1 MDTIDRSNTNLPAR
15 YSTASFPVRDLPAG
29 LPSESVATPAL
40 QLNSKVILRGLGRH
54 WWRILALWLVVSAP
68 IAFLLYMAIQPTY
81 EAASLLRVEPAV
93 PDPLSPLIRN
103 SAEIQGST
111 YLRTQVGL
119 ITSAK
124 VLNPAIADPLV
135 VNLAT
140 IRKSV
145 DPKTDLLD
153 KLKVVIVPDTNLIRI
168 ALELPN
174 PEEAATIVQAVVQ
187 SYLTQ
192 NTEYSRGANRDLTES
207 LKQQLRKIAEEI
219 NLKKSMLKDL
229 YKKGNISVVK
239 KPELSTNNDDT
250 NGLQPSFKNASENHL
265 HNVIA
270 QLDETGLELIEAMST
285 LEVKRDTHK
294 AIQQSTEQPVE
305 QTDTQ
310 KLARVTEEFTRDPEV
325 VALKQEV
332 EETQTHLERLKGNV
346 RQSHD
351 PAVVSAQKQLN
362 KLEQEYKYL
371 WNSKYQEIVDRL
383 SMRPGDSSQLLIAI
397 QEFEQKVE
405 TLKKKKAKLTDLF
418 KVLELEQKTTN
429 EDTFEAAFLSHE
441 IQSLQNWEEIVKGNL
456 ERLKFEASQDKYR
469 VALVDSATA
478 SRTPSNNKRLKYM
491 AVAPVGVL
499 FAMLGLF
506 LFLEIKAERVADP
519 DALSTRVRSEVYA
532 LPPLP
537 TARSMRKLSVSDE
550 EDQIEQFIQR
560 LDHLRFA
567 VCGNPAELGRGR
579 SVLITS
585 AIGGE
590 GKSTLA
596 AQLALRCGNAGMST
610 LLIDSDFRRAA
621 LCRLFDVPEDGP
633 GLSDMLKDEAT
644 IDEVTIPV
652 QGGAFYLLPAGT
664 PVNRHQ
670 DTGRLLQSPK
680 FGDLISKLR
689 QGYDLIIIDSPP
701 VLPVPDA
708 LILGRWTD
716 GAVIAVRYDI
726 SRFPQVER
734 ARRQLDNAGITV
746 LGTVINGM
754 RQSDSYYGRYT
765 DSRRRSSQPDSSST
779 I

>member
-15 YSTASFPVRDLPAG
+15 YPTASLPLRDLSPG
-29 LPSESVATPAL
+29 LPSEQVATPAL
-40 QLNSKVILRGLGRH
+40 QINSKVILRVLGRH

-68 IAFLLYMAIQPTY
+68 IAFLIYMAIQPTY
-81 EAASLLRVEPAV
+81 EAASLLRIEPAA
-93 PDPLSPLIRN
+93 PDILSPLNRSSVEN
-103 SAEIQGST
+103 QGST
-111 YLRTQVGL
+111 YLKTQVGL
-119 ITSAK
+119 ITSAR

-140 IRKSV
+140 IKKSV

-168 ALELPN
+168 ALELPSA
-174 PEEAATIVQAVVQ
+174 EEAETIVRAVVQ

-192 NTEYSRGANRDLTES
+192 NTDYSRSANHDLTES
-207 LKQQLRKIAEEI
+207 LKNQLLKIASEI
-219 NLKKSMLKDL
+219 DQKRSKLKDL
-229 YKKGNISVVK
+229 YKKGNVSVV
-239 KPELSTNNDDT
+239 KPELSANNDDT
-250 NGLQPSFKNASENHL
+250 NALQPSFKTASEDHL
-265 HNVIA
+265 HKVIA
-270 QLDETGLELIEAMST
+270 QLDETDLELIETMST
-285 LEVKRDTHK
+285 LEVKRDAHK
-294 AIQQSTEQPVE
+294 LIQQATEQPLQ
-305 QTDTQ
+305 QTDAQ
-310 KLARVTEEFTRDPEV
+310 KLALVREEFTRDPEV
-325 VALKQEV
+325 VALKQEF
-332 EETQTHLERLKGNV
+332 EETREHLDHLKYNV

-351 PAVVSAQKQLN
+351 PALVAATKQFN
-362 KLEQEYKYL
+362 KLQQEYNDL
-371 WNSKYQEIVDRL
+371 WNSKYQEILGRL
-383 SMRPGDSSQLLIAI
+383 SMGPVGSTQSLIAI
-397 QEFEQKVE
+397 QELEQKVE
-405 TLKKKKAKLTDLF
+405 TLKKKKAKLSELF
-418 KVLELEQKTTN
+418 KVIQVEQKATN
-429 EDTFEAAFLSHE
+429 DDTFEAAFLSHQV
-441 IQSLQNWEEIVKGNL
+441 QSLQNWEEIVKGNL
-456 ERLKFEASQDKYR
+456 ERLRFEASQDKYR
-469 VALVDSATA
+469 VVLVDSATA

-537 TARSMRKLSVSDE
+537 TARSVRKLSVSDAD
-550 EDQIEQFIQR
+550 DQIEQFIQR

-590 GKSTLA
+590 GKTTLA
-596 AQLALRCGNAGMST
+596 AQLAAQCGNAGMST
-610 LLIDSDFRRAA
+610 ILIDSDFRRAA
-621 LCRLFDVPEDGP
+621 LCPLLDVPEGP
-633 GLSDMLKDEAT
+633 GLSDVLKDEAT
-644 IDEVTIPV
+644 IDEVAIPV
-652 QGGAFYLLPAGT
+652 QGGTFYLLPAGT
-664 PVNRHQ
+664 PVQ

-680 FGDLISKLR
+680 FGELINKLR
-689 QGYDLIIIDSPP
+689 QLYDLIIIDSPP

-754 RQSDSYYGRYT
+754 RHSDSYYGRYT
-765 DSRRRSSQPDSSST
+765 YSRRRSSQPDSSNT

>member
-15 YSTASFPVRDLPAG
+15 YPTASFPLRDLPAA
-29 LPSESVATPAL
+29 LPSELVATPAL
-40 QLNSKVILRGLGRH
+40 QLNSKVILRALGRH

-68 IAFLLYMAIQPTY
+68 IAFLLYIAIQPTY
-81 EAASLLRVEPAV
+81 EAASLLRIEPAV
-93 PDPLSPLIRN
+93 PDMLSPINRGL
-103 SAEIQGST
+103 SVGQDST
-111 YLRTQVGL
+111 YLKTQVGL

-140 IRKSV
+140 IKKSA

-174 PEEAATIVQAVVQ
+174 PEEAETIVRAVVQ
-187 SYLTQ
+187 SYFTQ
-192 NTEYSRGANRDLTES
+192 NTDYSRGANRDLTES
-207 LKQQLRKIAEEI
+207 LKQQLLKIASEI
-219 NLKKSMLKDL
+219 EQKRSALKDL
-229 YKKGNISVVK
+229 YKKGNVSVV
-239 KPELSTNNDDT
+239 KPELSSNNDDT
-250 NGLQPSFKNASENHL
+250 SGLQPSFKMASEDHF
-265 HNVIA
+265 HKVIA
-270 QLDETGLELIEAMST
+270 QLDENDLELIETMST
-285 LEVKRDTHK
+285 LEVKRDAHK
-294 AIQQSTEQPVE
+294 LIQQGTEQPSQ
-305 QTDTQ
+305 QTDAQ
-310 KLARVTEEFTRDPEV
+310 KLALVTEEFTRDPEV
-325 VALKQEV
+325 VALKQEF
-332 EETQTHLERLKGNV
+332 EETREHLEHLKNNV

-351 PAVVSAQKQLN
+351 PALVAAQKQFN
-362 KLEQEYKYL
+362 KLKQEYGDL
-371 WNSKYQEIVDRL
+371 WDSKYQEILGRL
-383 SMRPGDSSQLLIAI
+383 SMGPVSGTQSLVAI
-397 QEFEQKVE
+397 QELEQKVE
-405 TLKKKKAKLTDLF
+405 TLKKKKAKLTELF
-418 KVLELEQKTTN
+418 NVIQVEHKATN
-429 EDTFEAAFLSHE
+429 DDTFEAVFLSH
-441 IQSLQNWEEIVKGNL
+441 QVDSLQRREEIVKGNL
-456 ERLKFEASQDKYR
+456 EQLKFEASQDKYR
-469 VALVDSATA
+469 VVLVDSAMA
-478 SRTPSNNKRLKYM
+478 SRTPSNNKRVKYM

-567 VCGNPAELGRGR
+567 VCGNSAELGRGR

-621 LCRLFDVPEDGP
+621 LCRLFDVPEVGP
-633 GLSDMLKDEAT
+633 GLSDVLKDEAT

-652 QGGAFYLLPAGT
+652 QGGTFYLLPAGT
-664 PVNRHQ
+664 PVNRHE

-680 FGDLISKLR
+680 FGELISNLR
-689 QGYDLIIIDSPP
+689 QRYDLIIIDSPP

-746 LGTVINGM
+746 LGTVINGV

>member
-15 YSTASFPVRDLPAG
+15 YSTPSFPVRDLPAG
-29 LPSESVATPAL
+29 LPSELAATPGL
-40 QLNSKVILRGLGRH
+40 QINSKVILRVLGRH

-68 IAFLLYMAIQPTY
+68 IAFLLYMAVQPTY
-81 EAASLLRVEPAV
+81 EAASLLRIEPAV
-93 PDPLSPLIRN
+93 PDMLSPLNRN
-103 SAEIQGST
+103 LGEPQSPT
-111 YLRTQVGL
+111 YLKTQVGL

-124 VLNPAIADPLV
+124 VLTAAIADPLV

-140 IRKSV
+140 IKKSL
-145 DPKTDLLD
+145 DPKTDLLE
-153 KLKVVIVPDTNLIRI
+153 KLKVLIVPDTNLIRI

-174 PEEAATIVQAVVQ
+174 PEEAVTIVQAVVQ

-192 NTEYSRGANRDLTES
+192 NTDYSRGANRDLTES
-207 LKQQLRKIAEEI
+207 LRQQLLKIGNEI
-219 NLKKSMLKDL
+219 ELKRTALKEL
-229 YKKGNISVVK
+229 YKKGTVSPV
-239 KPELSTNNDDT
+239 KPELMASNDDS
-250 NGLQPSFKNASENHL
+250 NGPQPSFKVASEDHL
-265 HNVIA
+265 HKLIA
-270 QLDETGLELIEAMST
+270 QLDETDLALIESLST
-285 LEVKRDTHK
+285 LEVKREAHK
-294 AIQQSTEQPVE
+294 SIQQRTEQPAE
-305 QTDTQ
+305 QTDKQ

-325 VALKQEV
+325 VDLKKEV
-332 EETQTHLERLKGNV
+332 EETQAHLEHLKGNV

-351 PAVVSAQKQLN
+351 PAVVAAKKQLT
-362 KLEQEYKYL
+362 KLEQEYSNL
-371 WNSKYQEIVDRL
+371 WKSKYQEIIDRL
-383 SMRPGDSSQLLIAI
+383 SMGPGDSAQLLLAI
-397 QEFEQKVE
+397 EDLEQKVE
-405 TLKKKKAKLTDLF
+405 TLKKKKVKLTDHF
-418 KVLELEQKTTN
+418 KVLQVQQKATN
-429 EDTFEAAFLSHE
+429 DDTFEATFLNHQV
-441 IQSLQNWEEIVKGNL
+441 QSLQNWEEIVKGNL

-469 VALVDSATA
+469 VVLVDAATA

-537 TARSMRKLSVSDE
+537 TARSVRKLSVSDAD
-550 EDQIEQFIQR
+550 DQIEQFIQR

-567 VCGNPAELGRGR
+567 VCGSPAELGRGR
-579 SVLITS
+579 CVLITS

-590 GKSTLA
+590 GKTTLA
-596 AQLALRCGNAGMST
+596 AQLAARCGNAGMST
-610 LLIDSDFRRAA
+610 ILIDSDFRRAA
-621 LCRLFDVPEDGP
+621 LCPLLDVPEGP
-633 GLSDMLKDEAT
+633 GLSDVLKDEAA
-644 IDEVTIPV
+644 IDEVAIPV
-652 QGGAFYLLPAGT
+652 QGGTFYLLPAGT
-664 PVNRHQ
+664 PVQ

-680 FGDLISKLR
+680 FGELINKLR
-689 QGYDLIIIDSPP
+689 QLYDLIIIDSPP

-708 LILGRWTD
+708 LILGRWAD

-754 RQSDSYYGRYT
+754 RHSDSYYGRYT
-765 DSRRRSSQPDSSST
+765 YSRRRSSQPDSSNT

>member
-15 YSTASFPVRDLPAG
+15 YPTASFPVRDLPAA
-29 LPSESVATPAL
+29 LPSEQVATPAL
-40 QLNSKVILRGLGRH
+40 QINSKVILRVLGRH

-81 EAASLLRVEPAV
+81 EAASLLRIEPAV
-93 PDPLSPLIRN
+93 PDMLSPLNRN
-103 SAEIQGST
+103 LGEGQSPT

-124 VLNPAIADPLV
+124 VLNAAIADPLV

-140 IRKSV
+140 IKKSV

-153 KLKVVIVPDTNLIRI
+153 KLKVLIVPDTNLIRI

-187 SYLTQ
+187 SYLSQ
-192 NTEYSRGANRDLTES
+192 NTDYSRSANRELTAS
-207 LKQQLRKIAEEI
+207 LKQQLLQIGSEI
-219 NLKKSMLKDL
+219 DAKRSMLKDL
-229 YKKGNISVVK
+229 YKKGNVSPV
-239 KPELSTNNDDT
+239 KPELLANNDDT
-250 NGLQPSFKNASENHL
+250 NGLQPSFKIASEDHV
-265 HNVIA
+265 HKTIA
-270 QLDETGLELIEAMST
+270 QLDEIDLELIEAMST
-285 LEVKRDTHK
+285 LEVKRDAYK
-294 AIQQSTEQPVE
+294 AIQQRTEEPVE
-305 QTDTQ
+305 QTNGQ

-332 EETQTHLERLKGNV
+332 EETQTHLEHLKDNV

-351 PAVVSAQKQLN
+351 PAVVAAQKQLN
-362 KLEQEYKYL
+362 KLKQEYNDL

-383 SMRPGDSSQLLIAI
+383 SIRPGDSAQLLIAI
-397 QEFEQKVE
+397 QDLEQKVE
-405 TLKKKKAKLTDLF
+405 TLKKKKVKLTDLF
-418 KVLELEQKTTN
+418 KVLEPKQKTAN
-429 EDTFEAAFLSHE
+429 DDTFEAAFLNHQV
-441 IQSLQNWEEIVKGNL
+441 QSLQSWEEIVKGNL

-469 VALVDSATA
+469 VVLVDSATA
-478 SRTPSNNKRLKYM
+478 SRTPSNNKRLKYI

-537 TARSMRKLSVSDE
+537 TARSVRKLSVSDAD
-550 EDQIEQFIQR
+550 DQIEQFIQR

-567 VCGNPAELGRGR
+567 VCGSPAELGRGR
-579 SVLITS
+579 CVLITS

-590 GKSTLA
+590 GKTTLA
-596 AQLALRCGNAGMST
+596 AQLAARCGNAGMST
-610 LLIDSDFRRAA
+610 ILIDSDFRRAA
-621 LCRLFDVPEDGP
+621 LCPLLDVPEGP
-633 GLSDMLKDEAT
+633 GLSDVLKDEAA
-644 IDEVTIPV
+644 IDEVAIPV
-652 QGGAFYLLPAGT
+652 QGGTFYLLPAGT
-664 PVNRHQ
+664 PVQ

-680 FGDLISKLR
+680 FGELINKLR
-689 QGYDLIIIDSPP
+689 QLYDLIIIDSPP

-708 LILGRWTD
+708 LILGRWAD

-754 RQSDSYYGRYT
+754 RHSDSYYGRYT
-765 DSRRRSSQPDSSST
+765 YSRRRSSQPDSSNT